1 MFSRVYNQPNE
12 EDLEILRTC
21 QLLEEWEQDLKSLK
35 NYKESIDHILSK
47 YPNIQ
52 MYLQKNLLPFPA
64 EWPGWYY
71 PKKLI
76 VDNCSGKYGSIIPEQ
91 GQFHVSLYAVE
102 DTVVIFKHLINC
114 SPLCLGGFSK
124 VKRKPLYGL
133 SKSESTP
140 RRLRCYKPACT
151 TEYIQMID
159 HRINIHVE
167 LLVLVS

>member
-1 MFSRVYNQPNE
+1 MPAFGGMGARLKKPEKLQGINRSHLIKIPQHPNV
-12 EDLEILRTC
+12 
-21 QLLEEWEQDLKSLK
+21 
-35 NYKESIDHILSK
+35 
-47 YPNIQ
+47 
-52 MYLQKNLLPFPA
+52 PA

-133 SKSESTP
+133 SKSEPTP

>member
-12 EDLEILRTC
+12 EDLEILQTS

-52 MYLQKNLLPFPA
+52 MYLQKNLLPLPA
-64 EWPGWYY
+64 KWLGWYY
-71 PKKLI
+71 PKKLTI
-76 VDNCSGKYGSIIPEQ
+76 NNSGKYGSTIPEQ

-114 SPLCLGGFSK
+114 SPSCLGGFAK
-124 VKRKPLYGL
+124 VKRKPLNCL
-133 SKSESTP
+133 SKSEPT
-140 RRLRCYKPACT
+140 RRLLRCYKPACT

-159 HRINIHVE
+159 HRINVHVE
-167 LLVLVS
+167 LFVLVS

>member
-1 MFSRVYNQPNE
+1 M
-12 EDLEILRTC
+12 
-21 QLLEEWEQDLKSLK
+21 QDLKSLK

-52 MYLQKNLLPFPA
+52 IYLQKNLLPFRA

-76 VDNCSGKYGSIIPEQ
+76 VDNNCSGIMDPYFPLQ